1 MNFRIIQIGKT
12 KEDWLKTAVEEYLK
26 RLKPFLKLEIME
38 LPDTPLTKTNNV
50 DIVKQKEAE
59 TVMSHLSPDDHLIL
73 LDERGEEKTSLEF
86 AQFLTKLYSAKRIVF
101 VIGGV
106 YGTDPGLKA
115 RANSIFSLSRLTF
128 THQFVRLIL
137 VEQIYRTVM
146 INHNKPYH
154 Y

>member
-1 MNFRIIQIGKT
+1 MNIRILQIGKT

-26 RLKPFLKLEIME
+26 RLKPFIKLEIVDI
-38 LPDTPLTKTNNV
+38 PDTPLTKTNNIDV
-50 DIVKQKEAE
+50 VRHKEAE
-59 TVMSHLSPDDHLIL
+59 TVLGYLSPEDYLIL

-86 AQFLTKLYSAKRIVF
+86 AQFLTKLSVVKRLVF
-101 VIGGV
+101 LIGGV
-106 YGTDPGLKA
+106 YGTDIRLKN
-115 RANSIFSLSRLTF
+115 RANSLISLSRLTF

-137 VEQIYRTVM
+137 SEQLYRAVM

>member
-1 MNFRIIQIGKT
+1 MNIRILQIGKT

-26 RLKPFLKLEIME
+26 RLRPYVKMEI
-38 LPDTPLTKTNNV
+38 LDVPDTPLTKTNNI
-50 DIVKQKEAE
+50 DIVRQKEAE
-59 TVMSHLSPDDHLIL
+59 TILNILTPDDHLVL

-86 AQFLTKLYSAKRIVF
+86 AQLLTKLSVVKRVVF
-101 VIGGV
+101 LIGGV
-106 YGTDPGLKA
+106 YGTDIRLKH
-115 RANSIFSLSRLTF
+115 RANSLISLSRLTF

-137 VEQIYRTVM
+137 AEQIYRAVM